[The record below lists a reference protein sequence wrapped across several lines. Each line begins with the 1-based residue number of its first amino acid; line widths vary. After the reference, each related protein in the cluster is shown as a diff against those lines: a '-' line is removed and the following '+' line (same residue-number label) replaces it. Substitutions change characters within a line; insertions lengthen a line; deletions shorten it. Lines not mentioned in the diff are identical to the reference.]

1 MRWSVPALF
10 LALGLSTP
18 APAAEGDIAV
28 PVALASGQVLTLRAV
43 TLVGEDLGRRLVLVA
58 DFDGP
63 RPPSADPGQARV
75 EAEEALALCRGHIP
89 DLLGLLPDPPRR
101 RITHLEV
108 LYRETKIYARVEYHE
123 RRGLRVDT
131 RRHACPGA

>member
-1 MRWSVPALF
+1 MRWSVPAVLF
-10 LALGLSTP
+10 ALVLAAP
-18 APAAEGDIAV
+18 ASAAEGDIAV

-75 EAEEALALCRGHIP
+75 EAEEALELCRRHLP
-89 DLLGLLPDPPRR
+89 DLSRHLADPPRR

-108 LYRETKIYARVEYHE
+108 LYRETKTYARVEYHE